1 MKIGNFHI
9 RHHDAFINFTDMLQE
24 KTVKSVLNK
33 HKQRDNWFLDDYSV
47 NPYEGCSCNCQYC
60 YIRGSRYGLNMEN
73 SLAVKINGPLILE
86 KQLQARARK
95 HQYGF
100 VAVGSAT
107 DAYIR
112 QEEKFKITESYLKL
126 LLRYRFPVFIS
137 TKRTLIKRDVDLLAE
152 IGRTAILPA
161 DLTQGLKSGII
172 LSVSISTM
180 DEKISARLEPG
191 AATPV
196 ERLNLVAEL
205 SALGFLVGVNAIPI
219 LPYISDTDHELEEII
234 SAAKKHNAHYVLVG
248 GLTLFGK
255 EPADS
260 KTLYYQFLES
270 NYPELVGAY
279 NELYGNKYYPPRHYQ
294 DRLKQRAD
302 RLCSRYQ
309 IRNCIINDN
318 F

>member
-9 RHHDAFINFTDMLQE
+9 RRHDAFINFTDMVQE

-73 SLAVKINGPLILE
+73 SLAVKINGPSILE

-95 HQYGF
+95 SQYGF

-112 QEEKFKITESYLKL
+112 QEEKFKITEAYLKL
-126 LLRYRFPVFIS
+126 LLQYRFPVFIS
-137 TKRTLIKRDVDLLAE
+137 TKRTLIKRDVELLAE
-152 IGRTAILPA
+152 LDRTAILPA
-161 DLTQGLKSGII
+161 DLATILKSGVI

-191 AATPV
+191 AATPA
-196 ERLNLVAEL
+196 ERLDLVAEL
-205 SALGFLVGVNAIPI
+205 SDLGFLIGVNAIPT
-219 LPYISDTDHELEEII
+219 LPFISDTDHELERII
-234 SAAKKHNAHYVLVG
+234 SAAKKHDAHYILVG
-248 GLTLFGK
+248 GLTLFGNDQ
-255 EPADS
+255 ADS
-260 KTLYYQFLES
+260 KTLYYQFLQS
-270 NYPELVGAY
+270 NYPELIPTY
-279 NELYGNKYYPPRHYQ
+279 NELYGDKFYPPRQYQ
-294 DRLKQRAD
+294 EKLKQKAD
-302 RLCSRYQ
+302 RLCSHYQ
-309 IRNCIINDN
+309 IRNRIINGN